1 MIVSWVTLYL
11 YHNIKYLHYFNTK
24 IIWSTEK
31 YECMPGIELPMTH
44 ILIQIT
50 WNQLP
55 QYLEIECQ
63 PNLELYQTISII
75 TVIIRF

>member
-1 MIVSWVTLYL
+1 
-11 YHNIKYLHYFNTK
+11 
-24 IIWSTEK
+24 
-31 YECMPGIELPMTH
+31 MPGIKLPITH

-55 QYLEIECQ
+55 QYLEKECQ
-63 PNLELYQTISII
+63 QNLELYQTISII